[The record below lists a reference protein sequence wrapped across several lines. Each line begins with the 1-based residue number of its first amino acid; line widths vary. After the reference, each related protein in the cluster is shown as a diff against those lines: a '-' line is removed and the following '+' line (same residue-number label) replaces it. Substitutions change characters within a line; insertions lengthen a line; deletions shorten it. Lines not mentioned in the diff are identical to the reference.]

1 MMTGETILVID
12 PDTDTTQKIVST
24 LESEDFLV
32 FTAPN
37 GEVGITM
44 AKKVNP
50 ALIFVNPAMGGTSGL
65 EVCKTLH
72 SIETLEN
79 VPIVVISAFEGS
91 MDPRY
96 KSIYGIV
103 DSLKK
108 NFTIE
113 ELIAKTQSALS
124 GKHLSGDIPES
135 VEEEAIPEP
144 EQKTPEPQRPVTME
158 EQISDLHQTPP
169 SIAKSNITDK
179 ISSKMQE
186 KTERPIKT
194 DKTDRIAKPAQTQQ
208 IPSETEDLLNE
219 AKTPDKKPLTEYNRP
234 YVYGRNI
241 RRRTMSSRLLVPV
254 IIIVLVAALGVGGF
268 MLYKNGLIPFLKPK
282 PQVATMPPQQVAQP
296 PVKEVQPQELQQQVP
311 PPDAES
317 KPVTSS
323 PVTAPAP
330 APVKPETP
338 QEAKPKPATVAA
350 KPMYSVQ
357 IGAFKSKANA
367 DALAKKYKDKGYDSF
382 VHSGIKDKETV
393 YRVLVGKSEN
403 RKEIN
408 TLASSISAKE
418 KLKVTIFKE

>member
-113 ELIAKTQSALS
+113 ELVAKTKSALS
-124 GKHLSGDIPES
+124 GKHLSADVPAS
-135 VEEEAIPEP
+135 VEEEEAIPEP

-158 EQISDLHQTPP
+158 EQISDLHQTPS
-169 SIAKSNITDK
+169 SIAKGNITDK

-194 DKTDRIAKPAQTQQ
+194 EKTDKIDKPAKTQQ
-208 IPSETEDLLNE
+208 IPNETEDLPNE

-254 IIIVLVAALGVGGF
+254 IVIVLVAALGVGGF

-282 PQVATMPPQQVAQP
+282 PQVATTPLQQIAQP
-296 PVKEVQPQELQQQVP
+296 PAREVQPQESQQQAQL
-311 PPDAES
+311 PDVES
-317 KPVTSS
+317 QPAAS
-323 PVTAPAP
+323 APATP
-330 APVKPETP
+330 PIKPEAQ
-338 QEAKPKPATVAA
+338 QEAKPKTDTVAA
-350 KPMYSVQ
+350 KPIYSVQ

-382 VHSGIKDKETV
+382 VHAGIKDKETI